1 MGRDQRKLQKQKK
14 REQKNAERKKH
25 AQRLERRRQYPRIV
39 FEAANGDP
47 EFVEVVR
54 TALAAIDFDD
64 AKAFQPIEQTFY
76 KLIRE
81 RGRRYAF
88 GATNDL
94 LHSSS
99 LSKHEQEVTRI
110 KLLLGLGSRLLERIP
125 EETRRRLMPYN
136 DVLVAYRDRDIVLRF
151 SSLLKEKG
159 PGGTL
164 YFSRRKPSVGFDGR
178 KYTIAFSRHAI
189 ERICQRINPRYIQ
202 YAAAGDVHGLF
213 ADCVYVEP
221 IMLHGGQPAFI
232 LYADCGE
239 PPFVSHAVYIQGVL
253 GEENV
258 DPAKGNCYYRVGYC
272 PVALEGEFA
281 KATTLL
287 FPGYSGTPEYGLIRQ
302 SKVSREEKDRLIET
316 ARLLDANQ
324 VMLSDNYQTIKW
336 FHDNGVPQVMQMSR
350 QVFVPHGA
358 R

>member
-14 REQKNAERKKH
+14 REQKNAERKKY
-25 AQRLERRRQYPRIV
+25 AQRLERRRQYPQIV
-39 FEAANGDP
+39 FEETNSDP
-47 EFVEVVR
+47 EFVAAVR
-54 TALAAIDFDD
+54 TALGTIDFDQ
-64 AKAFQPIEQTFY
+64 AFQPIEQTFY

-81 RGRRYAF
+81 RGHRYAF
-88 GATNDL
+88 GATNNL
-94 LHSSS
+94 LRSSS
-99 LSKHEQEVTRI
+99 LSKQEQEVTRI
-110 KLLLGLGSRLLERIP
+110 QLLLGFGSRLLERIP

-136 DVLVAYRDRDIVLRF
+136 DVLVEYRDRDIALRF

-159 PGGTL
+159 LGGTL
-164 YFSRRKPSVGFDGR
+164 YFSRRKPTVEFDGR
-178 KYTIAFSRHAI
+178 KCTIAFLRHAI
-189 ERICQRINPRYIQ
+189 ERICERINPRYIQ

-221 IMLHGGQPAFI
+221 IKLHGGQPAFI
-232 LYADCGE
+232 LYAECGE
-239 PPFVSHAVYIQGVL
+239 PPFVSHAIYIQRVL

-258 DPAKGNCYYRVGYC
+258 DPAKGKSYYRVGYC
-272 PVALEGEFA
+272 PVAFEGAFA

-287 FPGYSGTPEYGLIRQ
+287 FPGYTGTPEYGIIRQ
-302 SKVSREEKDRLIET
+302 SKLSREEKDRLIET

-336 FHDNGVPQVMQMSR
+336 FHDNGVPQVVQMSR
-350 QVFVPHGA
+350 PVFVPHGS